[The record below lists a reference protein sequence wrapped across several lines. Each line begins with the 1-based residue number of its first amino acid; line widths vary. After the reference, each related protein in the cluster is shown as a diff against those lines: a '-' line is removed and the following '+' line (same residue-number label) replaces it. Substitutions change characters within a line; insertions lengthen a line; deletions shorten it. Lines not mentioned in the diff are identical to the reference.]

1 MGADG
6 EIRQLRRLGDPSI
19 RPAEGQQPQEL
30 ALTSRQGPHA
40 QLDAG
45 SRSAGA
51 DGCLAKD
58 QSSRQVATAIRDLAA
73 GEQAVVAA
81 EATLGLHPSVD
92 LLVRTLTPREREF
105 LALLA
110 TGCSNRRIAE
120 ATQLSYLTI
129 RSHMQ
134 NLLLKLGVHSQLEAV
149 AFAVE
154 HGIVAVD
161 GASPAWEARSA

>member
-1 MGADG
+1 
-6 EIRQLRRLGDPSI
+6 
-19 RPAEGQQPQEL
+19 
-30 ALTSRQGPHA
+30 
-40 QLDAG
+40 
-45 SRSAGA
+45 
-51 DGCLAKD
+51 
-58 QSSRQVATAIRDLAA
+58 
-73 GEQAVVAA
+73 VAA
-81 EATLGLHPSVD
+81 EAKLGLHPSVE

-161 GASPAWEARSA
+161 GAPPAWEARSA